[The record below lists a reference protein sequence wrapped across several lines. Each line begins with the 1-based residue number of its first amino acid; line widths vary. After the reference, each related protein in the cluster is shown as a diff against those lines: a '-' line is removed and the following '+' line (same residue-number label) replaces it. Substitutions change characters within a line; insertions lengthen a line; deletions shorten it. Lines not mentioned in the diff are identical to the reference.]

1 MFTSSGLRK
10 LRGYRRARHSTRV
23 QAQKLPAPS
32 SSSLHANLFGLLNSN
47 KFTCEIQSE
56 AMENVN
62 VVTTR
67 TAGRRKPAESTVRE
81 LKVLAI
87 LSEKGGPGKTTVAE
101 NLAVQAAAE
110 GEEVVLLDIDP
121 QANASKWGDRREPDE
136 DRREEMNP
144 KVISAQYSRLE
155 ATIRTAKRF
164 GATFVVI
171 DGPGHNSPAMKA
183 AAEQADFV
191 LVTTRPE
198 TNDVETLDLVRAAIE
213 LAGSPPAVV
222 NFNQAPSQGEYDV
235 EAGQVVKAVYGFD
248 VCPVVLHTRRAFARA
263 VAPGKTA
270 SELEPNGKAAG
281 EVRELYK
288 FVRKQ
293 LNKLTGKHNG

>member
-1 MFTSSGLRK
+1 
-10 LRGYRRARHSTRV
+10 
-23 QAQKLPAPS
+23 
-32 SSSLHANLFGLLNSN
+32 
-47 KFTCEIQSE
+47 
-56 AMENVN
+56 MENVANVAN
-62 VVTTR
+62 VVTTSR
-67 TAGRRKPAESTVRE
+67 GTNRKKPPTESTARE

-164 GATFVVI
+164 GATLVVI

-213 LAGSPPAVV
+213 LAGNPPSVV
-222 NFNQAPSQGEYDV
+222 NFNQVPAQGDYDV
-235 EAGQVVKAVYGFD
+235 EAGQVVKGVYGFE

-263 VAPGKTA
+263 AAPGKTA
-270 SELEPNGKAAG
+270 REVEPGGKAAE
-281 EVRELYK
+281 EVRDLYK

-293 LNKLTGKHNG
+293 LNKLTGKHNGR